1 MIRARED
8 VSKNTIARMVIYYNT
23 LEKMKEHPQPICAS
37 TRLGQRTGIASPLI
51 RRDLA
56 CFGGFGRKGVGYE
69 VDFLLSW
76 IKEILGYNTEWKV
89 LFVGTGIALKGIA
102 NSYGFLPPGFKIVA
116 VADWD
121 KNNHGYKIPELNVR
135 IQPLESLTTLIK
147 EQDIS
152 IGLVNVHPKQA
163 QKVVNILV
171 KARIRGIA
179 NFSPISVFVPKHIL
193 LSQMNV
199 SSCLSQLSYNL
210 SGGNIPGRQ
219 NLVNYLPHGQG
230 KNQIQG

>member
-1 MIRARED
+1 MIKTRED

-23 LEKMKEHPQPICAS
+23 LKKMKEEGERICAS

-89 LFVGTGIALKGIA
+89 VFVGTGIPLKGIVNA
-102 NSYGFLPPGFKIVA
+102 YGFLPPGFKIIA
-116 VADWD
+116 VADLD
-121 KNNHGYKIPELNVR
+121 KNNHGYKIPELNVT
-135 IQPLESLTTLIK
+135 IQPLETLANLIK
-147 EQDIS
+147 QKDIS
-152 IGLVNVHPKQA
+152 IGLINVHPKQA

-171 KARIRGIA
+171 KAGIKGIA
-179 NFSPISVFVPKHIL
+179 NFSPIPVLVPKHIS
-193 LSQMNV
+193 LSQLNV

-210 SGGNIPGRQ
+210 SGGLSENI
-219 NLVNYLPHGQG
+219 LV
-230 KNQIQG
+230 